1 MSRSLALG
9 SSHAGKKSIA
19 SLLGAAAYFPP
30 PLQSQRICKSNLGYS
45 GRNGGRR
52 GEGGGPRKKGKE
64 KERERTSPP
73 LAAKAKRGAREEEE
87 GDPILR
93 EEEEE
98 EEGVIFS
105 SNFPPSTCS
114 KLQRLPPPFPPPP
127 ASSLAYLG
135 RHFPSYSPSRL
146 ILYEVAFLP
155 IPSNARWVPFLPCSL
170 FPFILGVVG
179 RRRN

>member
-9 SSHAGKKSIA
+9 PSHAARQRKKSIA

-93 EEEEE
+93 EEEE
-98 EEGVIFS
+98 
-105 SNFPPSTCS
+105 
-114 KLQRLPPPFPPPP
+114 
-127 ASSLAYLG
+127 
-135 RHFPSYSPSRL
+135 
-146 ILYEVAFLP
+146 
-155 IPSNARWVPFLPCSL
+155 
-170 FPFILGVVG
+170 
-179 RRRN
+179 